1 MNIEKESTTIL
12 IVDDT
17 QHNVQVLS
25 QLIRAAGYRVIAAF
39 NGRDALNL
47 ASKRKPDLI
56 LLDILM
62 PDMDGFKV
70 CEIFKKNPDLCEIPV
85 IFLSALSDAESKI
98 KGFKAGGID
107 YITKPFH
114 REEVLA
120 RIELHLTLKKLEKER
135 REYIKELKRSEINLK
150 SLNRTKDEVMR
161 IVSHDIRNP
170 LTGIIGVANMIQNE
184 EDLSKGELKNMM
196 QMIERSGRELLKLV
210 NDVLEVDFVESGG
223 MNLNLE
229 KVNVS
234 DLISKIIELH
244 KSSAYAKS
252 IDLFVN
258 VENKIPRVQMD
269 VQKMNQVLGNL
280 ISNALKYT
288 PLGGQIEIDVGYC
301 SKNGDQKQSDEI
313 IISVCDNGIGI
324 NENDLP
330 VIFERYNK
338 IRRPGVHGEKGT
350 GLGLNI
356 VKRFVE
362 MHRGKIEVQSQ
373 KGEGT
378 EFKITLP
385 AN

>member
-1 MNIEKESTTIL
+1 MKIEKQSTTIL

-25 QLIRAAGYRVIAAF
+25 QLIRVAGYRVIAAF
-39 NGRDALNL
+39 NGKDALDL
-47 ASKRKPDLI
+47 ASKRKPDLV

-62 PDMDGFKV
+62 PEMDGFQV
-70 CEIFKKNPDLCEIPV
+70 CELFKKNNDLKNIPI

-98 KGFKAGGID
+98 KGFKVGGID

-120 RIELHLTLKKLEKER
+120 RIDLHLTLQKLEEER
-135 REYIKELKRSEINLK
+135 KKNIKELENREKNLK
-150 SLNRTKDEVMR
+150 SLNRAKDEVMR

-170 LTGIIGVANMIQNE
+170 LTGIIGVANMIQNQD
-184 EDLSKGELKNMM
+184 DLSKGELRGMM
-196 QMIERSGRELLKLV
+196 EMIEQSSQELLKLV
-210 NDVLEVDFVESGG
+210 NDVLEADFVESGG
-223 MNLNLE
+223 FNLNLE
-229 KVNVS
+229 KVDITHIVS
-234 DLISKIIELH
+234 KTVELH
-244 KSSAYAKS
+244 RPSAYSKS

-258 VENKIPRVQMD
+258 IQNEIPPVQID
-269 VQKMNQVLGNL
+269 VQKMNQILGNL

-288 PLGGQIEIDVGYC
+288 PLGGQIEVGVGYC
-301 SKNGDQKQSDEI
+301 SKNQNGQGDLT
-313 IISVCDNGIGI
+313 ISVTDNGIGI
-324 NENDLP
+324 SENDIPIL
-330 VIFERYNK
+330 FERYNK
-338 IRRPGVHGEKGT
+338 NRRPGIHGEKGT

-362 MHRGKIEVQSQ
+362 MHDGNIEVHSS

>member
-25 QLIRAAGYRVIAAF
+25 QLIKAAGYRVIAAF
-39 NGRDALNL
+39 NGKDAVNL

-62 PDMDGFKV
+62 PEMDGFKV
-70 CEIFKKNPDLCEIPV
+70 CEIFKNTDELKNVPV

-98 KGFKAGGID
+98 KGFKVGGID

-120 RIELHLTLKKLEKER
+120 RIELHLKLKKLEEER
-135 REYIKELKRSEINLK
+135 EKNIKELEIRERNLK
-150 SLNRTKDEVMR
+150 SLNRAKDEVMR

-170 LTGIIGVANMIQNE
+170 LTGIIGVANMIQNQN
-184 EDLSKGELKNMM
+184 DLSNDELKNMM
-196 QMIERSGRELLKLV
+196 EMIEQSGQVLLKLV

-223 MNLNLE
+223 LNLNVE
-229 KVNVS
+229 KVDFVQLANRV
-234 DLISKIIELH
+234 IELH
-244 KSSAYAKS
+244 RSSAYTKS

-258 VENKIPRVQMD
+258 VKNKIPPILID

-288 PLGGQIEIDVGYC
+288 PLGGQIEVGVFYY
-301 SKNGDQKQSDEI
+301 SNNGKNNAKLI
-313 IISVCDNGIGI
+313 ITVTDNGIGL
-324 NENDLP
+324 NEREIP
-330 VIFERYNK
+330 VLFERYNK
-338 IRRPGVHGEKGT
+338 TRRPGVQGEKGT

-362 MHRGKIEVQSQ
+362 LHSGEIEVQSQ

-378 EFKITLP
+378 EFKITIP
-385 AN
+385 VN